1 MVILMLTE
9 CAIIEIER
17 GIISNNR
24 DYSGA
29 FIRTE
34 ALIGTKSYITR
45 IITIITFYKSMK
57 AKGTNQRLRF
67 LQMCSWTPLSE
78 KQEYKKTETN
88 EWKTTKWRQVKR
100 NIHAALMYL

>member
-34 ALIGTKSYITR
+34 ALIGTRSYITR

-67 LQMCSWTPLSE
+67 LQVCSWTPLSE
-78 KQEYKKTETN
+78 KQEYKKTEAN
-88 EWKTTKWRQVKR
+88 E
-100 NIHAALMYL
+100 